1 MNDRAGDLQLKRRK
15 EDAGKEKLLSFPAS
29 SLSLF

>member
-1 MNDRAGDLQLKRRK
+1 MNDRAGGLHSK